1 MRCSK
6 KNSEIIADY
15 SREAVKKWPKKV
27 HQDILMLQIMEEM
40 GWTYKEYQETPARIL
55 DLIIQKKQIDYKTKQ
70 WQTKT

>member
-1 MRCSK
+1 M
-6 KNSEIIADY
+6 
-15 SREAVKKWPKKV
+15 